1 MEGTFKGWTKGRLF
15 GFIRVDDGSPDAFLH
30 QSEVGNPAVLRPGA
44 RIEFTLSQT
53 EKGPSASNVKV
64 LSPGVATAG
73 TGSMEGWSNRKSGI
87 VKALRDDFGFISC
100 SEYPGHDIY
109 FKKAWFTG
117 FSSVKEGEAVAF
129 NLKAYG
135 DSLTARSVGRIT
147 NLATEAPVSDVIFD
161 WAYLGHLPDVL
172 SELKKKALD
181 EEWWFKDSPRDPDR
195 PFPILF
201 SYLVNTFGR
210 LALEGKIMT
219 NGAASLAALNT
230 GLVDYR
236 YEPIYALFGRH
247 TGPQPWRL
255 VEFCIAGEH
264 SSGQNLVR
272 HFSPLPAG
280 PHYFDNPADLLYD
293 SRVGKL
299 EPFWDHV
306 IVDNI
311 DRYPTEFLRA
321 HWPTGFPELETAPTS
336 WEGRKAYFDRLG
348 TAIKADAGCYRQ
360 IINRVKDAINLSIKR
375 VSWNFKTA
383 VPQYYPVV
391 RQLQLLLPLCLISDD
406 RVDLALA
413 VEKTPSGNYLGHT
426 VLRLDWAYRNARL
439 VCRPDSDWLDQ
450 KKISQLS
457 DEDEPDE

>member
-1 MEGTFKGWTKGRLF
+1 MEGTFKGWTKGRAF

-30 QSEVGNPAVLRPGA
+30 QSEVDNPAGLRPGA
-44 RIEFTLSQT
+44 RIEFNLSQT

-64 LSPGVATAG
+64 LNAGVASAG
-73 TGSMEGWSNRKSGI
+73 IGSTEGWGNRKSGT

-100 SEYPGHDIY
+100 SEYPDRDIY

-117 FSSVKEGEAVAF
+117 FSQVNEGEAVAF
-129 NLKAYG
+129 NLKAFG
-135 DSLTARSVGRIT
+135 DDLTARSVARIT
-147 NLATEAPVSDVIFD
+147 TMETRAPVSDVLFD

-172 SELKKKALD
+172 TSLKVKALD
-181 EEWWFKDSPRDPDR
+181 EDWWFKEGPRDPAR

-201 SYLVNTFGR
+201 SYLMNTFGR
-210 LALEGKIMT
+210 LGLEGKVIT
-219 NGAASLAALNT
+219 NDAVSLAALNT

-247 TGPQPWRL
+247 KGPQPWRL
-255 VEFCIAGEH
+255 LEFCIAGEH
-264 SSGQNLVR
+264 TSGQNLVR

-280 PHYFDNPADLLYD
+280 PHYFDNPADVMYD
-293 SRVGKL
+293 TRVGKL

-311 DRYPTEFLRA
+311 DRYPTDFLRA
-321 HWPTGFPELETAPTS
+321 HWPTGFQELETVHM
-336 WEGRKAYFDRLG
+336 GRPERRVYFDRLG
-348 TAIKADAGCYRQ
+348 EAIKADASRYRQ

-426 VLRLDWAYRNARL
+426 VLTLDWAYRNARL

-457 DEDEPDE
+457 DEDELDE